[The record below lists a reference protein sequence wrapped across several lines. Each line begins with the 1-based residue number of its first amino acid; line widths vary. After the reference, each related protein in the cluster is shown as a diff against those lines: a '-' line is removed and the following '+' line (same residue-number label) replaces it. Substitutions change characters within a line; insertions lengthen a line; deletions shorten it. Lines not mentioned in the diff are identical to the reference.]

1 MPDPVRP
8 GPGQIARQTVRAA
21 AWPIPALEAPTDVIL
36 RVTRTTLCGD
46 RPATAGAPY
55 PGCAPGHEGVGVVAA
70 AGRAIRN
77 FRKGDAALFAC
88 AATRACRPNPRP
100 TPRADPIPSAKADPI
115 PCAAARYVRIPH
127 GDDRLHPLPD
137 AADAH
142 ARLSDLLPAALE
154 IGVQAGGLGPR
165 DVVAIVGAGP
175 IGVAALLTAQ
185 FYAPARIIVTD
196 PDPARLDLAR
206 LFGATDAVAGPAD
219 PTTRVLALTGGRG
232 VDVAVAATEAPA
244 ALDLCRRVLAAGG
257 RIARIAARPLPPGLL
272 PSGRISASGAL
283 LSA

>member
-36 RVTRTTLCGD
+36 RVTRTTLPGD
-46 RPATAGAPY
+46 RPPTTGVPC

-70 AGRAIRN
+70 AGRAVRN

-88 AATRACRPNPRP
+88 AAACGACRTGPLRP
-100 TPRADPIPSAKADPI
+100 GRRADPI

-137 AADAH
+137 AGDADAR
-142 ARLSDLLPAALE
+142 ALLSDLLPAALG

-165 DVVAIVGAGP
+165 DVVAILGAGP
-175 IGVAALLTAQ
+175 VGVAALLSAQ
-185 FYAPARIIVTD
+185 FYAPARIILID
-196 PDPARLDLAR
+196 PDPDRLDLAR
-206 LFGATDAVAGPAD
+206 QFGATDAVAARAD
-219 PTTRVLALTGGRG
+219 TAAQVLALTGGRG
-232 VDVAVAATEAPA
+232 VDVAIAAAEAPV
-244 ALDLCRRVLAAGG
+244 ALDLCRRILAAGG
-257 RIARIAARPLPPGLL
+257 RIARIGPRPLPPG
-272 PSGRISASGAL
+272 RIRDAAPGAL